1 LGSVISLPACAAMV
15 MEEGDHFGMGLVFG
29 LFNTTM
35 NLGFAAAP
43 FLGNLIMEFKGL
55 PVVFYCSGIIG
66 ILGVIIFY
74 ICSTA
79 HDY

>member
-1 LGSVISLPACAAMV
+1 
-15 MEEGDHFGMGLVFG
+15 LVFG

-55 PVVFYCSGIIG
+55 PVVFYSAGLIG
-66 ILGVIIFY
+66 ILGVIIFF

-79 HDY
+79 AHDS